1 MKHFP
6 LLSFIRW
13 TQEREDIFSATCLCI
28 NMHSSPVRWCVCNRV
43 YLVWVSTLW
52 LLSLCGSLWKTGVLW
67 RTELDFH
74 LNSELIW
81 TYEASLV
88 SFSVMAPAEALQFKR
103 KSCRE
108 GFTHKHIYMQSC
120 HKLCGEKF
128 PSRGFC
134 HLVWSRQ
141 RFSDGW
147 TKRKLHE
154 TEGSRVKNQQ
164 HKQCNVR
171 QKPAVSNEAVQRK
184 LSLLCTAHPLKF
196 VLLSVLP

>member
-28 NMHSSPVRWCVCNRV
+28 NMHSSPVTECIWFGWVRCGCYRSVDLSERQEFYGGQSWIFIWILSSFEHMKR
-43 YLVWVSTLW
+43 LWFLSVWW
-52 LLSLCGSLWKTGVLW
+52 LLLRRCSLKGNPAGKDLPTNTFICKAVT
-67 RTELDFH
+67 
-74 LNSELIW
+74 NSVGKNFQE
-81 TYEASLV
+81 
-88 SFSVMAPAEALQFKR
+88 
-103 KSCRE
+103 
-108 GFTHKHIYMQSC
+108 
-120 HKLCGEKF
+120 
-128 PSRGFC
+128 RGFC

-154 TEGSRVKNQQ
+154 TEGSREKNQQ

-184 LSLLCTAHPLKF
+184 LSLLSTAHPLKL
-196 VLLSVLP
+196 VLLNVLP